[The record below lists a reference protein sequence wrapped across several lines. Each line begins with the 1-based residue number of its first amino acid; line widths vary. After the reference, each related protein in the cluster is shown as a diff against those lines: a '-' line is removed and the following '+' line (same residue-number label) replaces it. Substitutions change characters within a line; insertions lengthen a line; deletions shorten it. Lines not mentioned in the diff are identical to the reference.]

1 MLTLSADLVVVSK
14 YVSSFWCADSVAE
27 CSVYRQRKKMVVGSA
42 LHTCGKGPLTFVAQ
56 FSGSESAKVSW
67 LRGWPVICKERQQ
80 VCRVHHFPTLG
91 SLPFL
96 CLTSRIAY
104 FPRSRFL
111 PFGFACV
118 K

>member
-56 FSGSESAKVSW
+56 FLA
-67 LRGWPVICKERQQ
+67 Q
-80 VCRVHHFPTLG
+80 
-91 SLPFL
+91 SLPKL
-96 CLTSRIAY
+96 AGCAAGL
-104 FPRSRFL
+104 
-111 PFGFACV
+111 
-118 K
+118 